1 MLVPGTPAGA
11 GNRVIMKGNQ
21 NDTINIKFLN
31 EVTTNEAAGNQ
42 SELTLTLII
51 GHNPA
56 EAVGS

>member
-1 MLVPGTPAGA
+1 MLVPGTLAGD

-21 NDTINIKFLN
+21 SDAISMKLLN
-31 EVTTNEAAGNQ
+31 EVTTNETAGNQ
-42 SELTLTLII
+42 SELTLTFII